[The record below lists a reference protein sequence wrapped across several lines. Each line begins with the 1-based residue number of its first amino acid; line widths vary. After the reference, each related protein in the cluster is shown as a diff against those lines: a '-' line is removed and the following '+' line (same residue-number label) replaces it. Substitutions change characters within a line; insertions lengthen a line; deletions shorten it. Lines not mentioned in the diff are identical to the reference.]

1 MSSPTPAPPVSAR
14 RLFQDMAQGSGIYL
28 LGFIGQRV
36 ASLLMIPITTRFLS
50 PADYGVADLL
60 EQSTSVISL
69 LLGGRLASALGYFY
83 FQADSEEAR
92 RPVVS
97 TTILGA
103 AALGLLAAVALW
115 PLSGR
120 LSQLVFGDV
129 SAGRYF
135 RIVFVGFPSMFALD
149 AIFTL
154 YRVENRPGLYTAM
167 SLLRMALHMTGIVV
181 LVALLRLRVAGMML
195 AAVISFGVMA
205 AGMGIGVFRR
215 MTPAFDLRVFGRM
228 VRYATPLALG
238 GLAAAFM
245 NFGDRFILPHYRSLG
260 ELGIYVLA
268 YKIGMLMTFIYGSFQ
283 IYWSAQVFQIM
294 RRDDAEPVFA
304 RMFTYVILGMS
315 FSGVAIAVCARPAL
329 RLMAAPAFQGA
340 AALVPVIVAA
350 YCVKG
355 IGDFLRCLFLAEGR
369 PGYDA
374 VCNWVGAVGCLG
386 AYLLLIPKF
395 GAWGAAYAT
404 LAAFIAVGIVSA
416 VWTYRLRPYRVES
429 GRLAKICVASA
440 AAAAPYAA
448 IHPSSLLGLIG
459 LPALCLALFP
469 LVLWILRFPTAGEL
483 QLGWK
488 ALRSLAQARV
498 GRNRGA
504 KFSA

>member
-28 LGFIGQRV
+28 LGFILQRL

-60 EQSTSVISL
+60 EQSTSVISM

-97 TTILGA
+97 TAILGA
-103 AALGLLAAVALW
+103 LALGLLAAMVCW
-115 PLSGR
+115 PFSGR
-120 LSQLVFGDV
+120 LSELVFGDA
-129 SAGRYF
+129 SAGPYF
-135 RIVFVGFPSMFALD
+135 RIVFVYFPPGFAAD

-154 YRVENRPGLYTAM
+154 YRVENRPGLYTVT
-167 SLLRMALHMTGIVV
+167 SLLRLALQMGGIVL
-181 LVALLRLRVAGMML
+181 LVALFRLRVAGMMW
-195 AAVISFGVMA
+195 AAVISIIPMA
-205 AGMGIGVFRR
+205 VGMGIGVFRR
-215 MTPAFDLRVFGRM
+215 MAPAFDLGVFGRM
-228 VRYATPLALG
+228 VRYSTPLALG
-238 GLAAAFM
+238 GIAAAFM

-268 YKIGMLMTFIYGSFQ
+268 YKFGLLMTFIYGSFQ

-315 FSGVAIAVCARPAL
+315 FSGVAIAVCAHPAL

-374 VCNWVGAVGCLG
+374 VCNWLGAVGCLG
-386 AYLLLIPKF
+386 AYVLLIPKF

-416 VWTYRLRPYRVES
+416 VWTYRLRPYRVET

-440 AAAAPYAA
+440 AAASPYAA
-448 IHPSSLLGLIG
+448 IHPSSLPGLIG
-459 LPALCLALFP
+459 MAALSLALFP
-469 LVLWILRFPTAGEL
+469 LVLWILRFPTATEL

-488 ALRSLAQARV
+488 ALHSLAQLSAR
-498 GRNRGA
+498 GKRGA

>member
-1 MSSPTPAPPVSAR
+1 
-14 RLFQDMAQGSGIYL
+14 MAHGSGIYL
-28 LGFIGQRV
+28 LGFILQRL
-36 ASLLMIPITTRFLS
+36 ASLLMIPITTRFLT

-60 EQSTSVISL
+60 EQSFAVISM

-83 FQADSEEAR
+83 FQEDSEEAR

-103 AALGLLAAVALW
+103 AALGLLAAVVCW
-115 PLSGR
+115 PLSDR
-120 LSQLVFGDV
+120 LAQLVFGDA

-135 RIVFVGFPSMFALD
+135 RILFVCLPMNFALEGM
-149 AIFTL
+149 FTQ
-154 YRVENRPGLYTAM
+154 YRVENRPGLYTGM
-167 SLLRMALHMTGIVV
+167 SLLRLALQMAGIVV
-181 LVALLRLRVAGMML
+181 LVAFFRLRVAGMML
-195 AAVISFGVMA
+195 AAVISIVVVA
-205 AGMGIGVFRR
+205 IGMGIGVFRR
-215 MTPAFDLRVFGRM
+215 MAPAFDLDVFGRM
-228 VRYATPLALG
+228 VRYSMPLALG
-238 GLAAAFM
+238 GIAAAFM

-268 YKIGMLMTFIYGSFQ
+268 YKFGLLLTFLYGSFQ
-283 IYWSAQVFQIM
+283 TYWSAQVFQIM

-315 FSGVAIAVCARPAL
+315 YSGVAIAVGARPAL

-355 IGDFLRCLFLAEGR
+355 IGDFLRCLFLTEGR

-374 VCNWVGAVGCLG
+374 VCNWFGAVGCLG
-386 AYLLLIPKF
+386 AYLFLIPKF

-404 LAAFIAVGIVSA
+404 LAAFLAVGIVSA
-416 VWTYRLRPYRVES
+416 VWTYRLRPYRVET
-429 GRLAKICVASA
+429 GRLVKICVASA
-440 AAAAPYAA
+440 AAAAPYAV
-448 IHPSSLLGLIG
+448 IHPSSLPALIG
-459 LPALCLALFP
+459 LAALSLALFP

-483 QLGWK
+483 ELGWK
-488 ALRSLAQARV
+488 AIHSLAPLSA
-498 GRNRGA
+498 GGKRGS

>member
-1 MSSPTPAPPVSAR
+1 
-14 RLFQDMAQGSGIYL
+14 
-28 LGFIGQRV
+28 
-36 ASLLMIPITTRFLS
+36 MIPITTRFLS

-315 FSGVAIAVCARPAL
+315 FSGVAIAVGARPAL

>member
-1 MSSPTPAPPVSAR
+1 MSSATPAPSVSAR
-14 RLFQDMAQGSGIYL
+14 RLFKDMAHGSGIYL
-28 LGFIGQRV
+28 LGFIGQRM
-36 ASLLMIPITTRFLS
+36 ASLLMIPITTRFLT
-50 PADYGVADLL
+50 PADYGIADLL

-83 FQADSEEAR
+83 FQTDSEEAR

-103 AALGLLAAVALW
+103 AALGLLAAVICW
-115 PLSGR
+115 PLSDR
-120 LSQLVFGDV
+120 LSQLVFGHV
-129 SAGRYF
+129 LAGTYF
-135 RIVFVGFPSMFALD
+135 RIVFVGFPAIFASD

-154 YRVENRPGLYTAM
+154 YRVENRPGLYTVM
-167 SLLRMALHMTGIVV
+167 SLLRLALHIAGIVV
-181 LVALLRLRVAGMML
+181 LVALFRLRVAGMML
-195 AAVISFGVMA
+195 AAVISFAVMA

-215 MTPAFDLRVFGRM
+215 MAPAFDLRVFGRM
-228 VRYATPLALG
+228 VRYSMLLALG
-238 GLAAAFM
+238 GIAAVIM
-245 NFGDRFILPHYRSLG
+245 NFGDRFILPHYRPLG

-268 YKIGMLMTFIYGSFQ
+268 CKIGMLVTFVYGSFQ

-294 RRDDAEPVFA
+294 RRDDAELVFA

-315 FSGVAIAVCARPAL
+315 FSGIAIAVCARPAL
-329 RLMAAPAFQGA
+329 RLLAGPAFQSA
-340 AALVPVIVAA
+340 AALVPIIVAA
-350 YCVKG
+350 YCVRG

-369 PGYDA
+369 PGDDA
-374 VCNWVGAVGCLG
+374 VCNWLGAAICLV
-386 AYLLLIPKF
+386 AYLLLIPRF

-416 VWTYRLRPYRVES
+416 VWTYRLRPYRVET

-448 IHPSSLLGLIG
+448 IHPSSLPGLIG
-459 LPALCLALFP
+459 LAALSLALFP
-469 LVLWILRFPTAGEL
+469 PVLWILRFPTAGEM

-488 ALRSLAQARV
+488 ALHSLAQSGAR
-498 GRNRGA
+498 GEREA
-504 KFSA
+504 

>member
-28 LGFIGQRV
+28 LGFILQRL

-60 EQSTSVISL
+60 EQSTSVISM

-97 TTILGA
+97 TAILGA
-103 AALGLLAAVALW
+103 LALGLLAAMVCW
-115 PLSGR
+115 PFSSR
-120 LSQLVFGDV
+120 LSELVFGDA
-129 SAGRYF
+129 SAGPYF
-135 RIVFVGFPSMFALD
+135 RIVFVYFPAGFAAD

-154 YRVENRPGLYTAM
+154 YRVENRPGLYTVT
-167 SLLRMALHMTGIVV
+167 SLLRLALQMGGIVV
-181 LVALLRLRVAGMML
+181 LVALFRLRVAGMMW
-195 AAVISFGVMA
+195 AAVISIIPMA
-205 AGMGIGVFRR
+205 VGMGIGVFRR
-215 MTPAFDLRVFGRM
+215 MAPAFDLDVFGRM
-228 VRYATPLALG
+228 VRYSTPLALG
-238 GLAAAFM
+238 GIAAAFM
-245 NFGDRFILPHYRSLG
+245 NFVLPHYRSLG

-268 YKIGMLMTFIYGSFQ
+268 YKFGLLMTFIYGSFQ

-315 FSGVAIAVCARPAL
+315 FSGVAIAVCAHPAL

-374 VCNWVGAVGCLG
+374 VCNWLGAVGCLG

-404 LAAFIAVGIVSA
+404 LAAFLAVGIVSA
-416 VWTYRLRPYRVES
+416 VWTYRLRPYRVET
-429 GRLAKICVASA
+429 GRLVKICVASA

-448 IHPSSLLGLIG
+448 IHPSSLPGLIG
-459 LPALCLALFP
+459 MAALSLALFP

-488 ALRSLAQARV
+488 ALHSLAQLGA
-498 GRNRGA
+498 GGERGA